1 MIIKLKENEKATNFI
16 ASKFSDET
24 RILHSNS
31 DNIEIMM
38 GSET

>member
-1 MIIKLKENEKATNFI
+1 MIIKLKENETATNFI
-16 ASKFSDET
+16 AFKDSDET

-31 DNIEIMM
+31 DNTEIMM